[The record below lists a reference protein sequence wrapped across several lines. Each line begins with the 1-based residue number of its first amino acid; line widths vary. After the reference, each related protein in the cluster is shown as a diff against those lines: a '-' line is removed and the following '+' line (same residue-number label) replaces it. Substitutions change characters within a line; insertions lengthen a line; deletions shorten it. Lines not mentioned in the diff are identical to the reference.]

1 MEGVGTRPG
10 RGTSF
15 TAVALLGA
23 VFAATAILGAVGRSD
38 SGDNPPEAFFAL
50 RGTGAEVVQ
59 VDSDTGEV
67 VRSIVDLG
75 EDDVMT
81 NTDGLIDGI
90 DLAADGGTLWFSR
103 YLQEPGVVYRVRLP
117 DGHPER
123 VTEGHGAS
131 VSPDGRNL
139 ALIRRTDVVI
149 RNLITG
155 QERVFRGVLGELGGS
170 ATAWAV
176 DGNRLALEVA
186 GADVSG
192 VDLLDP
198 ATGEQTSLQPVGL
211 PAENYW
217 VTSPVFRASD
227 GLLGVLCCYSGEVVE
242 GDPPAETKVA
252 LHDPMTGAEQ
262 SWFRLPVPAGDIDW
276 DTTGSH
282 LLISSGGR
290 VLRYHDGR
298 FLEIPRIR
306 DVFAV
311 AW

>member
-1 MEGVGTRPG
+1 MGGVGKGPG
-10 RGTSF
+10 RGAKVA
-15 TAVALLGA
+15 AVALLGA
-23 VFAATAILGAVGRSD
+23 VCAATAVLRAGGRDD
-38 SGDNPPEAFFAL
+38 SGGDAPETFFAL
-50 RGTGAEVVQ
+50 RRTGAELVQ
-59 VDSDTGEV
+59 VDADTGAV

-75 EDDVMT
+75 DDDVVT
-81 NTDGLIDGI
+81 NTAGLIDGI
-90 DLAADGGTLWFSR
+90 DLAADGETLWFSR

-131 VSPDGRNL
+131 VSPDGRRL

-149 RNLITG
+149 RDLLTG
-155 QERVFRGVLGELGGS
+155 HEQMFAGVLGELGGS

-192 VDLLDP
+192 VDLLDL
-198 ATGEQTSLQPVGL
+198 ATGEQTSLQPDGRSAL
-211 PAENYW
+211 NYW
-217 VTSPVFRASD
+217 VSSPTFRPND
-227 GLLGVLCCYSGEVVE
+227 GLLGVLCCYSGELVE
-242 GDPPAETKVA
+242 GDPRPETKVVV
-252 LHDPMTGAEQ
+252 HDPVTGAEKYRT
-262 SWFRLPVPAGDIDW
+262 RLPVPAGDIDW

-282 LLISSGGR
+282 LLLTSGGR

-298 FLEIPRIR
+298 FLDVPRIR
-306 DVFAV
+306 DAFAV